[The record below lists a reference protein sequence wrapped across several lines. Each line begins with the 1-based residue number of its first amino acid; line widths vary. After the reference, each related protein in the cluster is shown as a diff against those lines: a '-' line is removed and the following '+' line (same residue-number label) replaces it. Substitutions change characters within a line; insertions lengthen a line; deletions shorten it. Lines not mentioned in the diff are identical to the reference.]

1 MLGNILGTGDTEDQ
15 VSLYLLGANVLVG
28 KKGNKR
34 ENERKQFQII
44 IYMYVA
50 ENKVRC

>member
-15 VSLYLLGANVLVG
+15 VSLYLLAANVLVG
-28 KKGNKR
+28 KRGNKR

>member
-28 KKGNKR
+28 KKAINGKMK
-34 ENERKQFQII
+34 ENNFRSLYICMLQKI
-44 IYMYVA
+44 
-50 ENKVRC
+50 K

>member
-28 KKGNKR
+28 KKAINGKMK
-34 ENERKQFQII
+34 EKQFQII
-44 IYMYVA
+44 IYVCCR
-50 ENKVRC
+50 K